1 MGQATTVAS
10 AFTAIIL
17 ITGIAIMITTNT
29 TFTINIAVPGSMVH
43 FYWIV
48 TP

>member
-29 TFTINIAVPGSMVH
+29 FTINIASPGSIVH
-43 FYWIV
+43 FYRIV